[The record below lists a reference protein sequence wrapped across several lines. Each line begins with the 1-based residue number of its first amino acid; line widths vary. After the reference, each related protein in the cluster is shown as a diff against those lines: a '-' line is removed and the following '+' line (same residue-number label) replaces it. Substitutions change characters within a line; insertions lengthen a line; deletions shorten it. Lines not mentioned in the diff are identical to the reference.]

1 MDPREIKADEAL
13 ERLLT
18 PLAPDELARLAESIK
33 AEGGCREPL
42 VIWAQTGILLDGHAR
57 RRILIELDLEA
68 EVRLVELP
76 NREAAVRWRLAAQ
89 LERRNLSPMQVS
101 WVRGRLYLSTRKKP
115 GRPRNS
121 GNSGQN
127 VPKSTDDELA
137 ARCGVDART
146 IRRDA
151 RFARAVHVIEERLGF
166 EFRDRILARE
176 VPMTRGQVINW
187 ARDLWNRKVD
197 EADIRRRIE
206 DIKEER
212 RRKKEQ
218 ASSPEKRLGAAVPAA
233 PVSKDEVAGGPCGPD
248 TEDAVPTTIPLD
260 SPLSR
265 LYRAWDDASDYQ
277 RREFLAM
284 PEVYDL
290 AAEVVGCRTPG
301 TRKRPSR
308 KEAARA

>member
-1 MDPREIKADEAL
+1 MDPREIKSDEAL

-42 VIWAQTGILLDGHAR
+42 VIWAQTGILLDGPAR
-57 RRILIELDLEA
+57 LRILIELGLEA

-76 NREAAVRWRLAAQ
+76 DREAAVRWRLAAQ
-89 LERRNLSPMQVS
+89 LERRNLSPMQAS
-101 WVRGRLYLSTRKKP
+101 WVRGRLYLSMRKKP
-115 GRPRNS
+115 GRPKKGGKTGRT
-121 GNSGQN
+121 

-137 ARCGVDART
+137 ARCGGDART

-151 RFARAVHVIEERLGF
+151 RFARAVQVIQERLGV
-166 EFRDRILARE
+166 EFRDWILSRE
-176 VPMTRGQVINW
+176 VPMTRGQVIDW
-187 ARDLWNRKVD
+187 ARDLRDRKVD
-197 EADIRRRIE
+197 EEDIRRRVE

-212 RRKKEQ
+212 RKRKEQ
-218 ASSPEKRLGAAVPAA
+218 VSGSEKRLGAAVPAA
-233 PVSKDEVAGGPCGPD
+233 PVSED
-248 TEDAVPTTIPLD
+248 EDADPTTIPMD

-265 LYRAWDDASDYQ
+265 LYTAWDDASDEEKK
-277 RREFLAM
+277 EFLAM

-290 AAEVVGCRTPG
+290 AAEVVGCRTSG
-301 TRKRPSR
+301 SRKRPSR